1 LGKLLDAL
9 FRKAGRTYGAARWVF
24 KSLAGT
30 EEEAIAAEY
39 ALGAN
44 LAREI
49 LAQMPVNDDP
59 ARTESIRNTGKRL
72 SQRLRQKQRR
82 FNFYILNT
90 PEINAFALPGGFIL
104 ITGLLLDFCEMNEAE
119 IAFVL
124 GHEMGHVVKGHALD
138 RLVANSLIGV
148 VANLSPGGGIVGGLT
163 RKTLVKLLYST
174 YSQDQ
179 ELEADLFGVRI
190 MDAAGYDPKAAVSFM
205 QRLKARRQDSSA
217 SKLEKYF
224 STHPEHAAR
233 LENLGQFF
241 AP

>member
-1 LGKLLDAL
+1 MDAL
-9 FRKAGRTYGAARWVF
+9 FRKAGRTYGTARWVF

-30 EEEAIAAEY
+30 EEEAIEAEY

-49 LAQMPVNDDP
+49 LAQLPVDNDP
-59 ARTESIRNTGKRL
+59 AKAETIRNTGERL
-72 SQRLRQKQRR
+72 TERLRQKQRR

-138 RLVANSLIGV
+138 RMVANSLIGV
-148 VANLSPGGGIVGGLT
+148 VANLGPGRGVAGGLA
-163 RKTLVKLLYST
+163 RKTLAKLLYST

-190 MDAAGYDPKAAVSFM
+190 IDAAGYNPKAAVSFM
-205 QRLKARRQDSSA
+205 QRLKARRQDTNA

-224 STHPEHAAR
+224 SSHPEHAAR

-241 AP
+241 AS